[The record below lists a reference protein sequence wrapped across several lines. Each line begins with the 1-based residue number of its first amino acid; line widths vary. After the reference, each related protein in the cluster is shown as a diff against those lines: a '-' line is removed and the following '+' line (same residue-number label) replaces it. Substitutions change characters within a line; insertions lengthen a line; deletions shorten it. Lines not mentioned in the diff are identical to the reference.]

1 MYSLSSPIQSVSRV
15 APAYQKRLLKLGIK
29 NVRDLLYHFPFRY
42 DDFSKIISIVDL
54 KLNETATI
62 QGEVTEIENI
72 KTWKKKMTVT
82 QAFVCDKTG
91 MIKAVWFNQ
100 PYLIDQIKEG
110 SRISLSG
117 KIAFDGVLFISN
129 PAYERLPP
137 AADRQTM
144 DNESRTT
151 SDKRFAIRDL
161 RHTGRIVPIYPETSG
176 ITSRYLRYIIQI
188 ILSSCF
194 IEDWLPQEIKKS
206 KNLPDLNEA
215 IKKIHFPDSFQE
227 ISRAKRRLG
236 FDELFSIQLVS
247 VRQKFQW
254 QKQRAPG
261 IEFNQPLIKN
271 FVDGLPFKLT
281 DAQRTAAWEIL
292 NDISKTVPMNRL
304 LEGDVGSGKTVVAA
318 IAALQTA
325 FDGKQAAFMA
335 PTEILAR
342 QHFETIK
349 HFFSNQDLPI
359 AFLAGSDCQT
369 NLPRHFGK
377 KEIIEK
383 IKKGEIKIIAGTQ
396 ALIQKKV
403 EFKNLALAI
412 VDEQHRFG
420 VAQRASLQNN
430 ISRIKDDSPK
440 EIPHLLS
447 MTATPIPRTL
457 ALAIYGDLDI
467 SRLNQ
472 VPKDRK
478 EIITKIVK
486 PAERQKSYEFIRQQI
501 KQSRQAFVICP
512 RIENESNKETG
523 AQIFSDKRKTAWLE
537 TKAAEE
543 EYKKLSKEIF
553 PDLKIGL
560 LHGRLKPA
568 QKQKIMK
575 EFSAGSIDILVSTSV
590 IEIGIDVPNA
600 SVMMIEG
607 ADRFGLAQLHQFR
620 GRVGR
625 GKHQSYCLLFSQSN
639 SKDSALRLRAL
650 LETKTGF
657 DLAEKDLLLRGPG
670 DFIGTRQSGLPDLS
684 MASLTDFELVR
695 QAKNEATAILSKDP
709 ELKKY
714 PLLAEKLSKFKEIIH
729 LE

>member
-1 MYSLSSPIQSVSRV
+1 M
-15 APAYQKRLLKLGIK
+15 
-29 NVRDLLYHFPFRY
+29 
-42 DDFSKIISIVDL
+42 
-54 KLNETATI
+54 
-62 QGEVTEIENI
+62 
-72 KTWKKKMTVT
+72 
-82 QAFVCDKTG
+82 
-91 MIKAVWFNQ
+91 
-100 PYLIDQIKEG
+100 
-110 SRISLSG
+110 
-117 KIAFDGVLFISN
+117 
-129 PAYERLPP
+129 
-137 AADRQTM
+137 
-144 DNESRTT
+144 
-151 SDKRFAIRDL
+151 
-161 RHTGRIVPIYPETSG
+161 
-176 ITSRYLRYIIQI
+176 
-188 ILSSCF
+188 
-194 IEDWLPQEIKKS
+194 
-206 KNLPDLNEA
+206 
-215 IKKIHFPDSFQE
+215 
-227 ISRAKRRLG
+227 
-236 FDELFSIQLVS
+236 
-247 VRQKFQW
+247 
-254 QKQRAPG
+254 
-261 IEFNQPLIKN
+261 
-271 FVDGLPFKLT
+271 
-281 DAQRTAAWEIL
+281 
-292 NDISKTVPMNRL
+292 
-304 LEGDVGSGKTVVAA
+304 
-318 IAALQTA
+318 
-325 FDGKQAAFMA
+325 
-335 PTEILAR
+335 
-342 QHFETIK
+342 
-349 HFFSNQDLPI
+349 
-359 AFLAGSDCQT
+359 
-369 NLPRHFGK
+369 
-377 KEIIEK
+377 
-383 IKKGEIKIIAGTQ
+383 
-396 ALIQKKV
+396 
-403 EFKNLALAI
+403 
-412 VDEQHRFG
+412 
-420 VAQRASLQNN
+420 
-430 ISRIKDDSPK
+430 
-440 EIPHLLS
+440 
-447 MTATPIPRTL
+447 
-457 ALAIYGDLDI
+457 
-467 SRLNQ
+467 NQ